1 MTTSEKFTHDA
12 INYIFLNNAEMQ
24 IVKLKMKEYPLLVLF
39 PPLFPCS
46 IFFISSF
53 LLLSSLSSFYFSVSL
68 FLIFLLF
75 PYSTFSPFASPLFHN
90 LAGESREAL

>member
-39 PPLFPCS
+39 PPLFPYPP
-46 IFFISSF
+46 IFFISSS

-68 FLIFLLF
+68 FLILFAFPVFYLL
-75 PYSTFSPFASPLFHN
+75 PLC
-90 LAGESREAL
+90 LSSLP